1 MRFWGK
7 FILWVILGALFGTA
21 IGVLARRLGYADLSG
36 GMLAGMIAA
45 PIVIMFLLLV
55 DYVDELA
62 FWAVGGAVVGS
73 LALSLLTSLG
83 MRVQGASLTAGF
95 TAENMLTGAAVGAVL
110 MTWLGS
116 GGAVFKRGSTGVI
129 GLLLSVIAGA
139 FLGASVWWLGD
150 LIGGW
155 IKSETV
161 TVNIFGLVNTW
172 QWGETIAGVPVAVLI
187 GTITTNYLFPQGDA
201 LYKEVGGRTL
211 TRHGKT
217 R

>member
-21 IGVLARRLGYADLSG
+21 IGVLARRLGYADPSG

-45 PIVIMFLLLV
+45 PVVIMFLLLV
-55 DYVDELA
+55 DYIDELA
-62 FWAVGGAVVGS
+62 LWAVGGAIVGG
-73 LALSLLTSLG
+73 LTLSLLTSLG
-83 MRVQGASLTAGF
+83 MRVQGANLTAGF
-95 TAENMLTGAAVGAVL
+95 TVENMLNGAAVGAVL
-110 MTWLGS
+110 MTWLGA

-139 FLGASVWWLGD
+139 FLGAAVWWLGD

-155 IKSETV
+155 IKSEIV

-187 GTITTNYLFPQGDA
+187 GTITTNYLCPQGNA